1 MFPTPEPTAST
12 ARLLNTTA
20 AILLASTIPYSLI
33 FLEPIIK
40 KLEEKA
46 RTLKASDTDEVTK
59 TSQPRED
66 NVHWLVDRWATV
78 NIGRGLMAGVA
89 AACAI
94 WAGVGGIR
102 VAGVEVLAEAGESVL
117 S

>member
-1 MFPTPEPTAST
+1 V
-12 ARLLNTTA
+12 LLVT
-20 AILLASTIPYSLI
+20 TIPYSLI
-33 FLEPIIK
+33 FLEPIIQ

-46 RTLKASDTDEVTK
+46 RTLNASGTDEAVEV
-59 TSQPRED
+59 SQPRGD

-78 NIGRGLMAGVA
+78 NIGRGLTAGVA

-102 VAGVEVLAEAGESVL
+102 VAGVEVLAEAGDSVL
-117 S
+117 R